1 MKLKTIVAGCA
12 SLLLVAGAMSAS
24 AQDRRGGD
32 RDNEW
37 EELGCVEVGRRA
49 GQDEITV
56 GRREGRFSAIRLE
69 AKGNDVSILDLKV
82 IYARGAR
89 DDIRVRSEIR
99 EGRET
104 RPLDLKGGDRA
115 IDRIEIVSKRDFKG
129 RGRGKASVCVHGR
142 KAERDGRDGG
152 GREAR
157 ADWEELGCKSVGL
170 FGGRDVIK
178 VGRRE
183 GRFKSIKLKVSGN
196 AVHIMDLTVNYT
208 RGGPDSLRVRSE
220 IRQGGETRALDL
232 KGRER
237 SIDNIEL
244 IYRAKPNFKGKARVC
259 IEGLQ

>member
-1 MKLKTIVAGCA
+1 MKFKSILAGCT
-12 SLLLVAGAMSAS
+12 SLLLVAAAISAS
-24 AQDRRGGD
+24 AQDRRGPD
-32 RDNEW
+32 RDDQW
-37 EELGCVEVGRRA
+37 EQLGCVEVGRRA
-49 GQDEITV
+49 GQDEIRV

-82 IYARGAR
+82 IYTRGAP

-129 RGRGKASVCVHGR
+129 KGRGKASVCVHGR
-142 KAERDGRDGG
+142 KAEGR
-152 GREAR
+152 REAR
-157 ADWEELGCKSVGL
+157 DRWEELGCKSVGL
-170 FGGRDVIK
+170 LGGRDVIR

-208 RGGPDSLRVRSE
+208 RGGPDQLRVRSE
-220 IRQGGETRALDL
+220 IREGGETRALDL

-237 SIDNIEL
+237 SIDSIEL
-244 IYRAKPNFKGKARVC
+244 IYRAKPNFKGKAKVC
-259 IEGLQ
+259 VEGLQ